1 MVCITDLLTVI
12 LLSLGCILLVVLI
25 ILGIKAMK
33 TIKKTNLLIDDITRK
48 SEQLDA
54 AFEIIERSTG
64 VMDKLSDKFI
74 SFITGTL
81 KKIFHKT
88 RRDEDYEEEE

>member
-1 MVCITDLLTVI
+1 MVCVTDLLTVI
-12 LLSLGCILLVVLI
+12 LLSLGCILLIVLI

-33 TIKKTNLLIDDITRK
+33 TIKKTNLLIDDITKK

-64 VMDKLSDKFI
+64 VVDKLNDKFI
-74 SFITGTL
+74 SLITGAV
-81 KKIFHKT
+81 KKVFHKI
-88 RRDEDYEEEE
+88 RREEEDEEEK